1 MTAPLARRIVIVG
14 GGTAGWMAAAAFAKL
29 LGPAYTIR
37 LVESDEIGTVGVG
50 EATIP
55 YLGDFN
61 AALGI
66 DENDFLRAT
75 QGTFK
80 LGIEFVDWARL
91 GDRYTHGFGQI
102 APEIGALSF
111 HHYWLRLRRHG
122 DLRPLGRFSLNVMA
136 ASQARFTR
144 SRRDLPN
151 SPLGHI
157 AHAFHF
163 DAGLYA
169 RYLRRYAEQRGVQ
182 RVEGKVV
189 EVRQQA
195 DGDIASVQLASGE
208 AVEGDF
214 FLDCSGLR
222 GLLIER
228 TLKAGYDDW
237 RDWLPCDRAVA
248 VPCASVQPLLPL
260 TRATARRAGWQ
271 WRIPLQHRIG
281 NGHVFSSRFMSEDE
295 ATAVLLGG
303 LDGEP
308 LAEPRC
314 IPFVPG
320 QRKRFWIGNCVALGL
335 AAGFFEPIESTN
347 IHLIQTAIM
356 RIVALFPRARMESA
370 DIDEYN
376 AQTALEY
383 ERIRDFVILHY
394 HATERDDAPFWTHC
408 REMAIPAT
416 LAHRLALF
424 RASGRLFHDGRELFS
439 ASSWLQV
446 LIGQR
451 VEPRG
456 YHPLVDAM
464 ALPQVEQIANGIEE
478 LIARCVASMPA
489 HADYIA
495 AHCAAAGTP
504 A

>member
-1 MTAPLARRIVIVG
+1 MTDPLVRRIVIVG
-14 GGTAGWMAAAAFAKL
+14 GGTAGWMAAAAFSKL
-29 LGPAYTIR
+29 LGPGYRIR
-37 LVESDEIGTVGVG
+37 LVESEEIGTVGVG

-55 YLGDFN
+55 YVADFN
-61 AALGI
+61 VALGI

-91 GDRYTHGFGQI
+91 GDRYTHGFGQV
-102 APEIGALSF
+102 AMEIGALSF
-111 HHYWLRLRRHG
+111 HHYWLRLRHNG
-122 DLRPLGRFSLNVMA
+122 DRRPLGLYTLNALA
-136 ASQARFTR
+136 ASQGRFMR
-144 SRRDLPN
+144 ARRDLPN

-182 RVEGKVV
+182 RVEGKIV
-189 EVRQQA
+189 EVQQRE
-195 DGDIASVQLASGE
+195 DGGIAGVRLAAGE
-208 AVEGDF
+208 TVEGDF

-222 GLLIER
+222 GLLIEQ
-228 TLKAGYDDW
+228 TLKAGYHDW
-237 RDWLPCDRAVA
+237 RHWLPCDRAVA

-295 ATAVLLGG
+295 ATALLMQN

-320 QRKRFWIGNCVALGL
+320 QRKRFWIKNCVALGL

-347 IHLIQTAIM
+347 IHLIQTAIT
-356 RIVALFPRARMESA
+356 RLIALFPRAGMEQT

-376 AQTALEY
+376 AQTELEY
-383 ERIRDFVILHY
+383 QHIRDFVILHY
-394 HATERDDAPFWTHC
+394 HATERDDSPFWVHC
-408 REMAIPAT
+408 RDMEVPET
-416 LAHRLALF
+416 LGRKLALF
-424 RASGRLFHDGRELFS
+424 RGNGRLFHDEKALFS
-439 ASSWLQV
+439 ESSWLQV

-451 VEPRG
+451 VMPRG
-456 YHPLVDAM
+456 YHPLVDGM
-464 ALPQVEQIANGIEE
+464 ALAQIEGIANDIEQ
-478 LIARCVASMPA
+478 LIRRCVEAMPG
-489 HADYIA
+489 HQDYINA
-495 AHCAAAGTP
+495 ECAVGRP
-504 A
+504 

>member
-1 MTAPLARRIVIVG
+1 MTDTLVRRIVIVG
-14 GGTAGWMAAAAFAKL
+14 GGTAGWMAAAAFSRL
-29 LGPAYTIR
+29 LGPGYQIR

-55 YLGDFN
+55 NIADFN

-91 GDRYTHGFGQI
+91 GDRYTHGFGRVAQD
-102 APEIGALSF
+102 IGALAF
-111 HHYWLRLRRHG
+111 HHYWLRLRMNG
-122 DLRPLGRFSLNVMA
+122 DRRPLGLYSLNALA
-136 ASQARFTR
+136 ASQGRFMR
-144 SRRDLPN
+144 SRPDLSN
-151 SPLGHI
+151 SPLGNI

-189 EVRQQA
+189 EVRQRE
-195 DGDIASVQLASGE
+195 DGGIAGLGLANGE
-208 AVEGDF
+208 SLEGDF

-222 GLLIER
+222 GLLIEQ
-228 TLKAGYDDW
+228 TLKAGYHDW
-237 RDWLPCDRAVA
+237 QHWLPCDRAVA
-248 VPCASVQPLLPL
+248 VPCAPVQPLLPL

-281 NGHVFSSRFMSEDE
+281 NGHVFSSRFMSQDE
-295 ATAVLLGG
+295 ATAILLGN

-320 QRKRFWIGNCVALGL
+320 QRKRFWVKNCVALGL

-347 IHLIQTAIM
+347 IHLVQTAIT
-356 RIVALFPRARMESA
+356 RIVALFPRTSMDQA
-370 DIDEYN
+370 DIDMYN
-376 AQTALEY
+376 SLTAFEY

-394 HATERDDAPFWTHC
+394 HATQRDDSPFWKHC
-408 REMAIPAT
+408 RDMKIPET
-416 LAHRLALF
+416 LRHKLELF
-424 RASGRLFHDGRELFS
+424 RSSGRLFRDGTELF
-439 ASSWLQV
+439 AESSWLQV

-451 VEPRG
+451 IEPRS
-456 YHPLVDAM
+456 YHPLADGMELAWVEGM
-464 ALPQVEQIANGIEE
+464 ANNVEQ
-478 LIARCVASMPA
+478 LMRRCVERMPT
-489 HADYIA
+489 HQDYIQSE
-495 AHCAAAGTP
+495 CAAARP
-504 A
+504 

>member
-1 MTAPLARRIVIVG
+1 MNTSLVRRIVIVG
-14 GGTAGWMAAAAFAKL
+14 GGTAGWMAAAAFSKL
-29 LGPAYTIR
+29 LGSAYDIR

-55 YLGDFN
+55 YIGEFN

-91 GDRYTHGFGQI
+91 GDRYTHGFGQV
-102 APEIGALSF
+102 AADIGALAF
-111 HHYWLRLRRHG
+111 YHYWLRLRMNG
-122 DLRPLGRFSLNVMA
+122 DHRPLGLFSLNALA
-136 ASQARFTR
+136 ASQGRFMR
-144 SRRDLPN
+144 SRRDMPN
-151 SPLGHI
+151 SPLGNI
-157 AHAFHF
+157 AYAFHF

-169 RYLRRYAEQRGVQ
+169 RYLRHFAERHGVH
-182 RVEGKVV
+182 RVEGKVA
-189 EVRQQA
+189 EVRQRE
-195 DGDIASVQLASGE
+195 DGGIAGVVLANGETVQ
-208 AVEGDF
+208 GDF

-222 GLLIER
+222 GLLIEQ

-237 RDWLPCDRAVA
+237 RQWLPCDRAVA

-295 ATAVLLGG
+295 ATAILMAN

-308 LAEPRC
+308 LAEPRT

-320 QRKRFWIGNCVALGL
+320 QRKRFWIKNCVALGL

-356 RIVALFPRARMESA
+356 RIVALFPRADMDPA

-376 AQTALEY
+376 AQTEY
-383 ERIRDFVILHY
+383 EYQRIRDFVVLHY
-394 HATERDDAPFWTHC
+394 HATERDDSPFWTHC
-408 REMAIPAT
+408 REMEVPET
-416 LAHRLALF
+416 LRHKLELF
-424 RASGRLFHDGRELFS
+424 RSNGRLFHDGRALFS
-439 ASSWLQV
+439 ESSWLQV

-456 YHPLVDAM
+456 YHPLVDNMELA
-464 ALPQVEQIANGIEE
+464 QVQGIANSIEQ
-478 LIARCVASMPA
+478 LIRRCVDSMPLHQDFIRA
-489 HADYIA
+489 E
-495 AHCAAAGTP
+495 CAAARP
-504 A
+504 